1 MKSSRFIVIKSSNHM
16 RLRSLQVFA
25 FLSSLVTV
33 FAAQALDC
41 RLVQRLKS
49 KMNEHA
55 TDLMKRLPKK
65 SLDCRR
71 GRPVHQRPSLHEFT
85 TCWYL
90 IWISKKYGLETR
102 KFLTRF
108 LDAWI
113 HGKSSCKNLSIQCR
127 EKTQTD
133 GIFLVTQD
141 QDVVAQVRMSE
152 MALNRMSDVDLTSFP
167 WNELTD

>member
-1 MKSSRFIVIKSSNHM
+1 M
-16 RLRSLQVFA
+16 
-25 FLSSLVTV
+25 
-33 FAAQALDC
+33 
-41 RLVQRLKS
+41 VQRLKS
-49 KMNEHA
+49 KTNEHI
-55 TDLMKRLPKK
+55 TGLMKRLPKK

-71 GRPVHQRPSLHEFT
+71 GRPVDERPSFHEFT

-113 HGKSSCKNLSIQCR
+113 HGKSSCKNLSIRCR
-127 EKTQTD
+127 EKTETD

-141 QDVVAQVRMSE
+141 QDIVAQIRMSE
-152 MALNRMSDVDLTSFP
+152 MALNRLSGVDLTSFP